1 VRSLSAGEIGVQLPT
16 WLGHVIT
23 SGEIGLFADD
33 KEALH
38 LKAENNKFDL
48 NVVDKK
54 FVKDVVGGV
63 GGRTSI
69 RGRLD
74 QIKSIANE
82 LRDEGLTVTVSYKGG
97 RVVTVGASAKPK
109 LSRIVT
115 GDSAIEINS
124 LRKLI
129 ELGV

>member
-1 VRSLSAGEIGVQLPT
+1 MSRGVQLPA

-23 SGEIGLFADD
+23 SGEVTLSTDN

-38 LKAENNKFDL
+38 LKAGNKKIDL
-48 NVVDKK
+48 DVVDKK
-54 FVKDVVGGV
+54 FVKDIVGGL

-69 RGRLD
+69 RGRLN
-74 QIKSIANE
+74 QVKSIAEE
-82 LRDEGLTVTVSYKGG
+82 LRDEELTVTISYKGN

-109 LSRIVT
+109 LSRILT
-115 GDSAIEINS
+115 GTNAIEINS

>member
-1 VRSLSAGEIGVQLPT
+1 MQLPT

-23 SGEIGLFADD
+23 SGEVTLFTDD

-38 LKAENNKFDL
+38 LKAGNKKIDL
-48 NVVDKK
+48 DVVDKK
-54 FVKDVVGGV
+54 FVKDVVGSL

-69 RGRLD
+69 RGRLS
-74 QIKSIANE
+74 QIKSIAEE
-82 LRDEGLTVTVSYKGG
+82 LRNEELTVTVSYKGN
-97 RVVTVGASAKPK
+97 RVVTVGAKAKPK
-109 LSRIVT
+109 ISRVLT
-115 GDSAIEINS
+115 GTNAIEINS

>member
-1 VRSLSAGEIGVQLPT
+1 VRIEVQLPT

-23 SGEIGLFADD
+23 SGEVTLFTDD

-38 LKAENNKFDL
+38 LKAGNKKIDL
-48 NVVDKK
+48 DVVDKK
-54 FVKDVVGGV
+54 FVKDVVGSL

-69 RGRLD
+69 RGRLS
-74 QIKSIANE
+74 QIKSIAEE
-82 LRDEGLTVTVSYKGG
+82 LRNEELTVTVSYKGN
-97 RVVTVGASAKPK
+97 RVVTVGAKAKPK
-109 LSRIVT
+109 ISRVLT
-115 GDSAIEINS
+115 GTNAIEINS

>member
-1 VRSLSAGEIGVQLPT
+1 MQLPT
-16 WLGHVIT
+16 WLGYIIK
-23 SGEIGLFADD
+23 SGEVTLFADN

-38 LKAENNKFDL
+38 LRAENKKIDL
-48 NVVDKK
+48 DVVDKK
-54 FVKDVVGGV
+54 FVKNVVGSL

-74 QIKSIANE
+74 QIKGIAGE
-82 LRDEGLTVTVSYKGG
+82 LRDEELTLTISYKGN
-97 RVVTVGASAKPK
+97 RVVTVGAAAKPK
-109 LSRIVT
+109 LSRVVT
-115 GDSAIEINS
+115 GTNAIEINS

>member
-1 VRSLSAGEIGVQLPT
+1 MIRGVQLPT

-23 SGEIGLFADD
+23 SGEVSLFADN

-38 LKAENNKFDL
+38 IKAENKKIDL
-48 NVVDKK
+48 DVVDKK
-54 FVKDVVGGV
+54 FVKDFLGSL

-74 QIKSIANE
+74 QVKGIAEE
-82 LRDEGLTVTVSYKGG
+82 LRDEELTVTLSYKGS
-97 RVVTVGASAKPK
+97 RVVTVGAKAKPK
-109 LSRIVT
+109 ISRVVT
-115 GDSAIEINS
+115 GTNAIEINS

>member
-1 VRSLSAGEIGVQLPT
+1 MQLPT
-16 WLGHVIT
+16 RLGHVIT
-23 SGEIGLFADD
+23 SGEVTLYTDD

-38 LKAENNKFDL
+38 LKAGNKKIDL
-48 NVVDKK
+48 NVVDKTL
-54 FVKDVVGGV
+54 VKDVVGGL

-74 QIKSIANE
+74 QIKSLAEE
-82 LRDEGLTVTVSYKGG
+82 LRDERLTVTVSYKGN
-97 RVVTVGASAKPK
+97 RVVTIGADAKPK
-109 LSRIVT
+109 ISRVLT
-115 GDSAIEINS
+115 GTNAIEINN

>member
-1 VRSLSAGEIGVQLPT
+1 MQLPT
-16 WLGHVIT
+16 WLGHVIK
-23 SGEIGLFADD
+23 SGEVTLFTDD

-38 LKAENNKFDL
+38 LKAENKKIDL

-54 FVKDVVGGV
+54 FAKDIVGGL

-69 RGRLD
+69 RGTLD
-74 QIKSIANE
+74 QAKSLAEE
-82 LRDEGLTVTVSYKGG
+82 LRDEGLTLSVSYKGS
-97 RVVTVGASAKPK
+97 RVVTLGVDAKPK
-109 LSRIVT
+109 ISRVVT
-115 GDSAIEINS
+115 GTKAIEINS

>member
-1 VRSLSAGEIGVQLPT
+1 VIRGVQLPT

-23 SGEIGLFADD
+23 SGEITLFTDD

-38 LKAENNKFDL
+38 LKVGNKKISLD
-48 NVVDKK
+48 VVDKK
-54 FVKDVVGGV
+54 FVKDILGSL

-69 RGRLD
+69 RSRLD
-74 QIKSIANE
+74 LVKGIAVE
-82 LRDEGLTVTVSYKGG
+82 LRDEGLTISVSYKGG
-97 RVVTVGASAKPK
+97 RAVTIGAEAKPK
-109 LSRIVT
+109 LSRVLT
-115 GDSAIEINS
+115 GTNAIEINS

>member
-1 VRSLSAGEIGVQLPT
+1 MQLPT

-23 SGEIGLFADD
+23 SGEVTLSTDN

-38 LKAENNKFDL
+38 LKAGNKKIDL
-48 NVVDKK
+48 DVVDKK
-54 FVKDVVGGV
+54 FVKDIVGGL

-69 RGRLD
+69 RGRLN
-74 QIKSIANE
+74 QVKSIAEE
-82 LRDEGLTVTVSYKGG
+82 LRDEELTVTISYKGN

-109 LSRIVT
+109 LSRILT
-115 GDSAIEINS
+115 GTNAIEINS

>member
-1 VRSLSAGEIGVQLPT
+1 LPA

-23 SGEIGLFADD
+23 SGEVTLSTDN

-38 LKAENNKFDL
+38 LKAGNKKIDL
-48 NVVDKK
+48 DVVDKK
-54 FVKDVVGGV
+54 FVKDIVGGL

-69 RGRLD
+69 RGRLN
-74 QIKSIANE
+74 QFKSIAEE
-82 LRDEGLTVTVSYKGG
+82 LRDEELTVTISYKGN

-109 LSRIVT
+109 LSRILT
-115 GDSAIEINS
+115 GTNAIEINS

>member
-1 VRSLSAGEIGVQLPT
+1 MPA

-23 SGEIGLFADD
+23 SGEVTLSTDN

-38 LKAENNKFDL
+38 LKAGNKKIDL
-48 NVVDKK
+48 DVVDKK
-54 FVKDVVGGV
+54 FVKDVVGGL

-69 RGRLD
+69 RGRLN
-74 QIKSIANE
+74 QVKSIAEE
-82 LRDEGLTVTVSYKGG
+82 LRDEELTVTISYKGN

-109 LSRIVT
+109 LSRILT
-115 GDSAIEINS
+115 GTNAIEINS